1 MLDMNAIVG
10 THDIVLVTLDTLR
23 YDVAR
28 TALADG
34 RTPNFAARLGPKG
47 WEERHS
53 PGSFTYAAHH
63 AIFAGFFPTPARPGR
78 HTRLFAL
85 RFARS
90 ETIGRETC
98 VLDGPDIVS
107 GLAARGYH
115 TVCVGG
121 VGFFSKENPLG
132 SVLPGLFA
140 ESHWSRAFHVGE
152 RRSFEHQ
159 IALIDRLTPHAVG
172 RPAPADRRRLLF
184 LNVSALHRPN
194 HYYLPGARVD
204 SIETH
209 TAALQ
214 YVDTHLPSLMAI
226 LERRGP
232 TLVVFMSDHGTAY
245 GDDGYRG
252 HRIAHPV
259 VWTVP
264 YAEVRLP

>member
-1 MLDMNAIVG
+1 MLRMNTIVG

-23 YDVAR
+23 YDVASR
-28 TALADG
+28 ALAAG

-90 ETIGRETC
+90 ETVGPETC

-115 TVCVGG
+115 TVCIGG

-132 SVLPGLFA
+132 SVLPGLFT

-159 IALIDRLTPHAVG
+159 ITLVDRLTRDLP
-172 RPAPADRRRLLF
+172 PDRRRLLF
-184 LNVSALHRPN
+184 LNVSAIHRPN
-194 HYYLPGARVD
+194 HHYLPGARTD

-209 TAALQ
+209 GAALE

-232 TLVVFMSDHGTAY
+232 TLVIFMSDHGTAY

-252 HRIAHPV
+252 HRIAHAS

-264 YAEVRLP
+264 YAEVLLP